1 MLRVFFDILRTIIS
15 YVCDDCMKYMEKS
28 VIYNYGRTQCYTGAW
43 LCTRHI
49 TVMAART
56 RCDRN
61 KRLRQQQQVVHWQP
75 PSIGFVKCNLDAATC
90 MTNNK
95 VGCES

>member
-1 MLRVFFDILRTIIS
+1 
-15 YVCDDCMKYMEKS
+15 MEEHN
-28 VIYNYGRTQCYTGAW
+28 VIQVLGCAQGTLQSWQHAQDVTG
-43 LCTRHI
+43 T
-49 TVMAART
+49 
-56 RCDRN
+56 
-61 KRLRQQQQVVHWQP
+61 KGLRQQQQVVHWQP